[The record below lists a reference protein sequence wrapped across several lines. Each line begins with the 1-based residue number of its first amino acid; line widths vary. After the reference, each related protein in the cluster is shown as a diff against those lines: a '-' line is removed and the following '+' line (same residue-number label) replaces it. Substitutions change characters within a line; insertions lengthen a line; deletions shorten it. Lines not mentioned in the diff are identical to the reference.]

1 LKVVIV
7 GASFAG
13 VSAAFAVRQKYP
25 QAEVYLLEKQKML
38 GYLPGGLQLYFKQEV
53 TSIEAARF
61 ITEEQLQAAGIHLLL
76 GLEVVALDAQQYL
89 LKIKQSEAEFEQS
102 YDKLILATG
111 SSQWSQNI
119 SGSQSKKVLKYKDF
133 PGVLQAIETLE
144 NSHKIALIG
153 GGQIGAEA
161 CDLLERKG
169 KEVHLFER
177 MDYLLFKY
185 FDREMIQ
192 PVQEA
197 LSNQGVF
204 FHFEESVEA
213 IEEKTDGL
221 LIKTKQSALQCDSA
235 IFAMN
240 VRPNLAYL
248 SNQIAC
254 HIDGTIKVNAYLET
268 SQKDIF
274 AVGDCIQV
282 PYSLTE
288 ETFYIPLV
296 NNAVRTGLIA
306 AENLIEQ
313 STPFIGSIRT
323 LGTKLGEY
331 YLASTGLTEA
341 EAAFYD
347 QPISV
352 SHVIQNSKS
361 FFEGIE
367 IQGKIIFEKQ
377 SQRVLGAQLVSKSN
391 ILEKINTLALAVQA
405 KQTLMQLA
413 QKDYLYHP
421 THTNIFDI
429 TNQLAVAGLRS
440 VADEV

>member
-1 LKVVIV
+1 LKIVIV

-13 VSAAFAVRQKYP
+13 VSAALAVRQKYP
-25 QAEVYLLEKQKML
+25 QAAVYLLEKQAML
-38 GYLPGGLQLYFKQEV
+38 GYLPGGLQLYFKQEIDSV
-53 TSIEAARF
+53 AAARF
-61 ITEEQLQAAGIHLLL
+61 ITEEQLQASGIHLKL
-76 GLEVVALDAQQYL
+76 GTEVVGLDAQQHL
-89 LKIKQSEAEFEQS
+89 LKVKQSEAEYDQA

-119 SGSQSKKVLKYKDF
+119 SGSQAEKVLKYKDF

-144 NSHKIALIG
+144 NSHKIAVIG

-161 CDLLERKG
+161 CDLLVKKG

-197 LSNQGVF
+197 LSQQGAV

-213 IEEKTDGL
+213 IEEERDGL
-221 LIKTKQSALQCDSA
+221 VIQTQQSAFHCDSA
-235 IFAMN
+235 VFALN
-240 VRPNLAYL
+240 VRPDLAYL
-248 SNQIAC
+248 SNQVAC
-254 HIDGTIKVNAYLET
+254 HIDGTIKVDAYLET

-288 ETFYIPLV
+288 EAFYIPLV
-296 NNAVRTGLIA
+296 NNAVRTGMLA
-306 AENLIEQ
+306 AENLIEKV
-313 STPFIGSIRT
+313 TPFIGSIRT

-347 QPISV
+347 QPIAA
-352 SHVIQNSKS
+352 SHVIQSSTS
-361 FFEGIE
+361 FFKGAE

-377 SQRVLGAQLVSKSN
+377 TQRVLGAQLVSKSN

-405 KQTLMQLA
+405 KQTLTQLA
-413 QKDYLYHP
+413 QKDYLYHANYA
-421 THTNIFDI
+421 NIFDI
-429 TNQLAVAGLRS
+429 TNQLGVAGLRS
-440 VADEV
+440 VADED